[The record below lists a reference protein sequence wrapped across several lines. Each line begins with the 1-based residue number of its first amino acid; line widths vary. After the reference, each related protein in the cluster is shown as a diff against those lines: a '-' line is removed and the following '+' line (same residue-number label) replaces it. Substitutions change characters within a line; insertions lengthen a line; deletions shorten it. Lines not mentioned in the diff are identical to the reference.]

1 MFLFLCPVCNYAN
14 FEYQEINT
22 SVGKVIV
29 GLGRE
34 DALEKFGIPTSA
46 VEDLW
51 YYSATPEKFFVLFSS
66 QSLLNIYL
74 YPRYP
79 YTSVGTPLEFK
90 TFGYFSDMKIKDIT
104 SEVQLLISEPED
116 FILEKPGIVIPKK
129 PGEYQVL
136 AKYKGIFS
144 NPAYLTIKESQEK
157 EIEKEIEKLISIN
170 ILPFK
175 PVVPYKSQ
183 LGFVALGTFLDS
195 SGTYSIRDISKQANW
210 YIKKDEEVVEN
221 RDNTI
226 IFTST
231 GKTVVFCRY
240 RELESFPQEIYVQDK
255 PFILNETLKHIT
267 LLPEFILVASG
278 KNINLRAFGTYHS
291 NRVEDIT
298 NKAKWEIGDKD
309 MLTLEGNGEFL
320 TKSVGVSEVIAVL
333 DDLKS
338 LATKI
343 IVTDKTKSAFF
354 TQIEPQERKI
364 HPESLV
370 KDIKSEVEKLKQGF
384 TKEEKKLNLI
394 KIIPDSLQVA
404 VGETGQVTALGIY
417 SDNSQEDLT
426 HLGDWS
432 GSNDKIVMVSGG
444 KIDTFSAGE
453 AKIYVK
459 FKGINSLPAK
469 VLVEEPKLVSII
481 LSPQKLQM
489 SMKDRLVLKAEGY
502 FSDSSRK
509 DITSLV
515 TWKLTNPRIIKV
527 EKGKVLPLKFGE
539 TQVYAEYLGIKSLPA
554 NIRIIFT
561 VDWLIYMI
569 IKGVFFL
576 FLGMV
581 VMFIVLYVFTEKKKN
596 NLRNSL
602 DKNPA
607 EFIVNLY
614 ENTKKILAIFN
625 LSYKESLP
633 PLSYAEMVQKNYSI
647 ENNLFLRFTAKFE
660 EARYSHHTL
669 SSRDAS
675 LALND
680 YNYFLKILFSRYNK
694 FSLFLKY
701 CLTLLHRR
709 PLFISSP
716 QILPKIS
723 CN

>member
-14 FEYQEINT
+14 SEYREINT
-22 SVGKVIV
+22 SVGKVII
-29 GLGRE
+29 GLDRE
-34 DALEKFGIPTSA
+34 DALEKFGVPTSA
-46 VEDLW
+46 AEDLW

-66 QSLLNIYL
+66 QPLLNIYL
-74 YPRYP
+74 YPRHSH
-79 YTSVGTPLEFK
+79 TSEGTPLEFK
-90 TFGYFSDMKIKDIT
+90 AFGYFSDMKIKDIT
-104 SEVQLLISEPED
+104 QQAQLLISEPED
-116 FILEKPGIVIPKK
+116 FILKKPGIIIPRKA
-129 PGEYQVL
+129 GEYQVL

-144 NPAYLTIKESQEK
+144 NPAYLVIKESQEK
-157 EIEKEIEKLISIN
+157 EKAIEKLISIN

-175 PVVPYKSQ
+175 PIVPYKSQ
-183 LGFVALGTFLDS
+183 LAFVALGTFLDP
-195 SGTYSIRDISKQANW
+195 SGIYFIKDISNQATW
-210 YIKKDEEVVEN
+210 YIKQDKEVIEN

-226 IFTST
+226 FFTSL
-231 GKTVVFCRY
+231 GKSVVFCRY
-240 RELESFPQEIYVQDK
+240 RNLESFPQEVYVQDK

-267 LLPEFILVASG
+267 LLPEFISVASG

-298 NKAKWEIGDKD
+298 HKVEWEVGDKD
-309 MLTLEGNGEFL
+309 VLTLMRNGEFL
-320 TKSVGVSEVIAVL
+320 TKAIGITEVTAGL
-333 DDLKS
+333 NDLKS

-343 IVTDKTKSAFF
+343 IVTDKTKSAFL
-354 TQIEPQERKI
+354 TPIEPQEKKI
-364 HPESLV
+364 HPETLV
-370 KDIKSEVEKLKQGF
+370 KDIRSEVEKLKQGL

-394 KIIPDSLQVA
+394 KIIPDSLEVA

-426 HLGDWS
+426 HLGDWLS
-432 GSNDKIVMVSGG
+432 SNDKIAAVSGG

-469 VLVEEPKLVSII
+469 VLVEGPKLISII

-489 SMKDRLVLKAEGY
+489 SMKDKLVLSAEGY

-515 TWKLTNPRIIKV
+515 TWKLTNPRIIKI
-527 EKGKVLPLKFGE
+527 EKGKIFPLKFGE
-539 TQVYAEYLGIKSLPA
+539 TAVYAEYSGIKSLPA
-554 NIRIIFT
+554 NIRIVFT
-561 VDWLIYMI
+561 MDWLIYMI

-576 FLGMV
+576 FLGIV
-581 VMFIVLYVFTEKKKN
+581 AMFIVLYVFTEKKKN
-596 NLRNSL
+596 NLKNSL

-633 PLSYAEMVQKNYSI
+633 PLSYAEIVQKNYSI

-660 EARYSHHTL
+660 EARYSHHVL
-669 SSRDAS
+669 SPSDAS

-680 YNYFLKILFSRYNK
+680 YNDFLKIMFSRYNK

-701 CLTLLHRR
+701 CLTLLHRS
-709 PLFISSP
+709 PLFISTP
-716 QILPKIS
+716 
-723 CN
+723 

>member
-1 MFLFLCPVCNYAN
+1 MWLFLYPVYNYAN
-14 FEYQEINT
+14 SEYREINI

-34 DALEKFGIPTSA
+34 EAVERFGVPAQAT
-46 VEDLW
+46 EDLW
-51 YYSATPEKFFVLFSS
+51 YYSGPNTFFVLFSPH
-66 QSLLNIYL
+66 SLLNIYL
-74 YPRYP
+74 YPQRYNTP
-79 YTSVGTPLEFK
+79 VGIPLELK
-90 TFGYFSDMKIKDIT
+90 AFGYFSDMKIKDIT
-104 SEVQLLISEPED
+104 SEAQLLISEPED

-144 NPAYLTIKESQEK
+144 NPAYLIIKEPQGK
-157 EIEKEIEKLISIN
+157 EIEKYAERLISIN

-183 LGFVALGTFLDS
+183 LGFVALGTFLGS
-195 SGTYSIRDISKQANW
+195 SGTYFIRDISNQANW
-210 YIKKDEEVVEN
+210 YIKKDEEVIEN

-231 GKTVVFCRY
+231 GKAVVFCRY

-267 LLPEFILVASG
+267 LLPEFMLVTSG

-309 MLTLEGNGEFL
+309 TLTLEGNGEFL
-320 TKSVGVSEVIAVL
+320 TKAIGITEVTAVL

-343 IVTDKTKSAFF
+343 IVTDKTKSAFL
-354 TQIEPQERKI
+354 TPIEPQEKKI
-364 HPESLV
+364 HPETLV
-370 KDIKSEVEKLKQGF
+370 KDIRSEVEKLKQGF
-384 TKEEKKLNLI
+384 TTGEKKLNLI
-394 KIIPDSLQVA
+394 KIIPDFLEVA
-404 VGETGQVTALGIY
+404 VGETIQVTALGIY

-426 HLGDWS
+426 HLGDWLS
-432 GSNDKIVMVSGG
+432 SNDKIAMVSGG
-444 KIDTFSAGE
+444 KIDTFSTGE
-453 AKIYVK
+453 VKIYLK

-469 VLVEEPKLVSII
+469 VLVEGPKLISII

-489 SMKDRLVLKAEGY
+489 SMKDKLVLSAEGY

-515 TWKLTNPRIIKV
+515 TWKLTNPRIIKI
-527 EKGKVLPLKFGE
+527 EKGKIFPLKFGE
-539 TQVYAEYLGIKSLPA
+539 TKVYAEYLGIKSLPA
-554 NIRIIFT
+554 NIRIMFT

-581 VMFIVLYVFTEKKKN
+581 GMFIVLYVFTEKKKN

-633 PLSYAEMVQKNYSI
+633 PLSYAEIVQKNYSI

-709 PLFISSP
+709 PLFISTP
-716 QILPKIS
+716 ITLA
-723 CN
+723 

>member
-14 FEYQEINT
+14 SEYREINT

-29 GLGRE
+29 GLDRE
-34 DALEKFGIPTSA
+34 DALKRFGVPTSA
-46 VEDLW
+46 AEDLW
-51 YYSATPEKFFVLFSS
+51 YYSVTPEKFFVLFSR

-74 YPRYP
+74 YPRHSNVP
-79 YTSVGTPLEFK
+79 QGIPLEFK
-90 TFGYFSDMKIKDIT
+90 AFGYFSDLKIKDIT
-104 SEVQLLISEPED
+104 SEAQLLISEPED
-116 FILEKPGIVIPKK
+116 FILEKPGIIIPRKA
-129 PGEYQVL
+129 GEYQVL

-144 NPAYLTIKESQEK
+144 NPAYLAIKESQEK

-170 ILPFK
+170 ILPLK
-175 PVVPYKSQ
+175 PIVSYKSQ

-195 SGTYSIRDISKQANW
+195 SGTYFIRDISRQATW
-210 YIKKDEEVVEN
+210 YIKQDKEVIEN
-221 RDNTI
+221 RRGNTI
-226 IFTST
+226 SFTSL
-231 GKTVVFCRY
+231 GKTIIFCRY
-240 RELESFPQEIYVQDK
+240 RKLESFPQEVYVQDK
-255 PFILNETLKHIT
+255 PFILNETLKHIM
-267 LLPEFILVASG
+267 LLPEFISVASG

-309 MLTLEGNGEFL
+309 MLTLKRNGEFL
-320 TKSVGVSEVIAVL
+320 TKAVGITEVTAGL
-333 DDLKS
+333 NDLKS

-343 IVTDKTKSAFF
+343 IVTDKTKSAFL
-354 TQIEPQERKI
+354 TPTEEKKI
-364 HPESLV
+364 YPESLV

-384 TKEEKKLNLI
+384 TKEEKRLNLI
-394 KIIPDSLQVA
+394 KIIPDSLQVS
-404 VGETGQVTALGIY
+404 VGETRQVTALGIY

-432 GSNDKIVMVSGG
+432 SSNDKIAMVSGG
-444 KIDTFSAGE
+444 KINTFSPGE

-459 FKGINSLPAK
+459 FKGVDSLPAK
-469 VLVEEPKLVSII
+469 VLVEGPKLVSII

-489 SMKDRLVLKAEGY
+489 SMKDKLALSAEGY

-509 DITSLV
+509 DVTSLV
-515 TWKLTNPRIIKV
+515 TWKLANPRILKI
-527 EKGKVLPLKFGE
+527 EKGKIFPLKFGE
-539 TQVYAEYLGIKSLPA
+539 TKVYAEYLGIKSLPA

-576 FLGMV
+576 FLGV
-581 VMFIVLYVFTEKKKN
+581 VAMFIVLYVFTEKKKN

-602 DKNPA
+602 DKNPT

-625 LSYKESLP
+625 LSYKECLT
-633 PLSYAEMVQKNYSI
+633 PLSYAEIVQKNYSI

-660 EARYSHHTL
+660 EAKYSHHTL

-701 CLTLLHRR
+701 SLTLLHRS
-709 PLFISSP
+709 PLFISTP
-716 QILPKIS
+716 
-723 CN
+723 